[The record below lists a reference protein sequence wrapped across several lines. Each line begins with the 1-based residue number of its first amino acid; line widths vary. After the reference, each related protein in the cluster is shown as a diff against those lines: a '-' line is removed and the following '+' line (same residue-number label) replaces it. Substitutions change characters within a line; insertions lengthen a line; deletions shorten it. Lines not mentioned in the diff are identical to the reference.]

1 MKLKQIKT
9 IKGYKSFQNFS
20 WQPFLN
26 NEVFHDN
33 VNIFYGENGSGKSS
47 ICNILKNVLPGG
59 GITEVISDNKH
70 GYKSFGKIR
79 PGLVSLQF
87 DDGEYNFEHD
97 IPEETDESAVLQYV
111 ARGFSDNF
119 WDKKL
124 PASNSILFFDRDFV
138 AKNVHEYERK
148 TTKGGQEQES
158 GKLII
163 EFDSKAIEFRNIKSK
178 AKDLKDQHIQVI
190 TKFTDSNKEVMSFDL
205 SSDDKVLFSKYCNF
219 SETEIKGAIDK
230 LLEEQDAL
238 SVSLKDDK
246 HAFDKV
252 VKIQNEIR
260 LLTAIDED
268 LTLAEYEKYQ
278 GLFDFDLK
286 ESTQVKAKQTLVEK
300 ITNHKA
306 FFESGV
312 ALRELHKGECP
323 FCQSKTEED
332 NVNLIVDL
340 YNQIFD
346 TTYKAQFEKFE
357 TDKSKAIRQL
367 DKILDF
373 VINLDLTTIF
383 LELRQLAE
391 DYKIPQ
397 IYLISDEKSFSKP
410 ELNQIKVFREQ
421 VSSLERPNKQNI
433 KESYQNALENFKAI
447 KEFFKSLND
456 FIERKNQKIQEFKNE
471 NTNIKIDER
480 IKNSEL
486 RLSEI
491 LNELVFLQNNKIQK
505 QKQKLALEKELEV
518 LNISLKEFDNSYKE
532 KLEQYEGYCSS
543 KAFTDLLGKIQ
554 DYFENFNF
562 NFTLKLKDN
571 RTGNKNEFPFA
582 FWVLDSEG
590 NERDF
595 KEGLSEGEIQVLSL
609 CFFFAFIEIQ
619 EDKKSKILVFDDPIT
634 SLDNSNLS
642 CLVDLIAKEKN
653 KFSQTFIFAHHR
665 TFFKFLRNR
674 FGSNCN
680 EYNIVRNKKEF
691 GGSFICKSKNDKFI
705 LKLRDFDT
713 HLKNLPP
720 DSFDMEL
727 KIVEYGQYLRYE
739 VERFIKNELL
749 HWNAAQDFSL
759 AIAGIKNNKTISDD
773 DLDTVSSVYSFCN
786 WTTSHVDVGDD
797 HGLSQLRQKIESF
810 ITVLDNQTI

>member
-26 NEVFHDN
+26 NEVFHDK

-59 GITEVISDNKH
+59 GITEAISDNNH
-70 GYKSFGKIR
+70 GYKSFGKVR
-79 PGLVSLQF
+79 PESVSLQF
-87 DDGEYNFEHD
+87 DDGEYSFNHV
-97 IPEETDESAVLQYV
+97 IPEETDERAVSQYV

-124 PASNSILFFDRDFV
+124 SASNSILFFDRDFV

-163 EFDSKAIEFRNIKSK
+163 EFDSKAIELRNIKSK
-178 AKDLKDQHIQVI
+178 AKELKDEHIQVI
-190 TKFTDSNKEVMSFDL
+190 AKLTNSNMEVMSFEL
-205 SSDDKVLFSKYCNF
+205 SSDDKILFSKYSDF
-219 SETEIKGAIDK
+219 SEAEIKDAIDK
-230 LLEEQDAL
+230 LLEEQNAL

-260 LLTAIDED
+260 LLTAVDED

-286 ESTQVKAKQTLVEK
+286 ESTQVEAKQTLVEK
-300 ITNHKA
+300 IAKNKA
-306 FFESGV
+306 FFESGI

-332 NVNLIVDL
+332 NINLIVDL

-346 TTYKAQFEKFE
+346 LTYKAQFEKFE
-357 TDKSKAIRQL
+357 TDKSKALRQL
-367 DKILDF
+367 DKI
-373 VINLDLTTIF
+373 INLVTSIDLNPIF

-397 IYLISDEKSFSKP
+397 IYLISDEKSFLKP
-410 ELNQIKVFREQ
+410 DLNHIKVFREQ
-421 VSSLERPNKQNI
+421 VSSLEKPNKQNI
-433 KESYQNALENFKAI
+433 KESYQNALENFKKV

-456 FIERKNQKIQEFKNE
+456 FIDKKNEIIQEFKNE
-471 NTNIKIDER
+471 NTNVKLDER
-480 IKNSEL
+480 IRKIEL
-486 RLSEI
+486 RLSE
-491 LNELVFLQNNKIQK
+491 LLSELSFLQDNKIQK
-505 QKQKLALEKELEV
+505 QKQKNALEKQLEV
-518 LNISLKEFDNSYKE
+518 LNRTLKELDDSYKE
-532 KLEQYEGYCSS
+532 KLEQYESYCSS
-543 KAFTDLLGKIQ
+543 KAFTDLLEKIQ
-554 DYFENFNF
+554 DYFKNFEF

-582 FWVLDSEG
+582 FLVLDSEG

-595 KEGLSEGEIQVLSL
+595 KEGLSEGEVQVLSL
-609 CFFFAFIEIQ
+609 CFFFAFLEIQ
-619 EDKKSKILVFDDPIT
+619 EDKENKILVFDDPIT

-691 GGSFICKSKNDKFI
+691 GGSFICKSKNDKFVQ
-705 LKLRDFDT
+705 KLRDFDT
-713 HLKNLPP
+713 HLQNLPP

-759 AIAGIKNNKTISDD
+759 AIIGVKSNKLISDD
-773 DLDTVSSVYSFCN
+773 DLDVVSSVYSFCN

-797 HGLSQLRQKIESF
+797 HGLSQLRQKIVSF
-810 ITVLDNQTI
+810 ITVLDNQTL

>member
-26 NEVFHDN
+26 NEVFHDK

-59 GITEVISDNKH
+59 GITEAISDNNH
-70 GYKSFGKIR
+70 GYKSFGKVR
-79 PGLVSLQF
+79 PESVSLQF
-87 DDGEYNFEHD
+87 DDGEYIFKHV
-97 IPEETDESAVLQYV
+97 IPEETDERAVSQYV
-111 ARGFSDNF
+111 ASGFSDNF

-124 PASNSILFFDRDFV
+124 SASNSILFFDRDFV

-163 EFDSKAIEFRNIKSK
+163 EFDSKAIELRNIKSK
-178 AKDLKDQHIQVI
+178 AKELKDEHIQVI
-190 TKFTDSNKEVMSFDL
+190 AKLTNSNMEVMSFEL
-205 SSDDKVLFSKYCNF
+205 SSDDKILFSKYSDF
-219 SETEIKGAIDK
+219 SEAEIKDAIDK
-230 LLEEQDAL
+230 LLKEQNAL

-252 VKIQNEIR
+252 AKIQNEIR

-278 GLFDFDLK
+278 GLFDLDLK
-286 ESTQVKAKQTLVEK
+286 ESTQVEAKQTLVEK
-300 ITNHKA
+300 IAKHKA
-306 FFESGV
+306 FFESGI

-346 TTYKAQFEKFE
+346 TTYKERFEKFE
-357 TDKSKAIRQL
+357 TDKSKALRQL
-367 DKILDF
+367 DKI
-373 VINLDLTTIF
+373 INLVTNFDSTPIF

-397 IYLISDEKSFSKP
+397 IYLISDEKSFLKP
-410 ELNQIKVFREQ
+410 DLNQIKVFREQ
-421 VSSLERPNKQNI
+421 VSSLEKPNKQNI
-433 KESYQNALENFKAI
+433 KESYQNALENFKKV

-456 FIERKNQKIQEFKNE
+456 FIDRKNEIIQEFKNE
-471 NTNIKIDER
+471 NTNVKLDER
-480 IKNSEL
+480 IRKTEL
-486 RLSEI
+486 RLSE
-491 LNELVFLQNNKIQK
+491 LLSELSFLQDNKIQK
-505 QKQKLALEKELEV
+505 QKQKNALEKELEA
-518 LNISLKEFDNSYKE
+518 LNRTLKDLDDSYRE
-532 KLEQYEGYCSS
+532 KLEQYESYCSS
-543 KAFTDLLGKIQ
+543 KAFTDLLEKIQ
-554 DYFENFNF
+554 DYFKNFNF

-582 FWVLDSEG
+582 FLVLDSEG

-595 KEGLSEGEIQVLSL
+595 KEGLSEGEVQVLSL
-609 CFFFAFIEIQ
+609 CFFFAFLEIQ
-619 EDKKSKILVFDDPIT
+619 EDKENKILVFDDPIT

-680 EYNIVRNKKEF
+680 EYNIVRNKKEL
-691 GGSFICKSKNDKFI
+691 GGSFICKSKNDKFVQ
-705 LKLRDFDT
+705 KLRDFDT
-713 HLKNLPP
+713 HLQNLPP

-759 AIAGIKNNKTISDD
+759 AITGVKSNKLISDD
-773 DLDTVSSVYSFCN
+773 DLDVVSNVYSFCN

-797 HGLSQLRQKIESF
+797 HGLSQLRQKIVSF
-810 ITVLDNQTI
+810 ITVLDNQTL